1 MSDIHGYKSD
11 LRTLFF
17 YSFFLSKSLKWYSR
31 QLKSLLLK
39 YKSHLMF
46 IDFISRIL
54 GAEKVSVSNRLENA
68 GPSVIV
74 TKDSN
79 RPIPEKYRKDVAL
92 LRSKYGDA
100 FKIGLCITLTLQE
113 ALSVIPRDRH
123 RIDAYRGLQ
132 SYLKKDWNITLTITS
147 QKTKPTTL

>member
-17 YSFFLSKSLKWYSR
+17 YSFFLSKSLKRYSR

-54 GAEKVSVSNRLENA
+54 GAEKVSVSNRLENNA
-68 GPSVIV
+68 EPSVIIK
-74 TKDSN
+74 KDSTK
-79 RPIPEKYRKDVAL
+79 PIPEKYQRDIEAL
-92 LRSKYGDA
+92 RQKYGDA
-100 FKIGLCITLTLQE
+100 FKTGLCINLTLQE
-113 ALSVIPRDRH
+113 ALSVMPRDRK
-123 RIDAYRGLQ
+123 RVDSYAGLI
-132 SYLKKDWNITLTITS
+132 SYLKKEQGITLTIKS
-147 QKTKPTTL
+147 QKTKL